1 MIVDSRTGPH
11 RAHSVV
17 RRFAHLFV
25 GDAHGRPTV
34 TVATATAATSFFV
47 SPSRLQRSSP
57 PSPSPFQPGPQS
69 RRQIQLVRRPR
80 DDERTEFTGQ
90 GPPSSPSSPQAQDC
104 RLAAESAQQVAA
116 TALAPRARP
125 TAAAAATPPRRIRW
139 PHVADHQDVLPSRRG
154 RCGRSCSQS
163 VRPFA
168 HPSATNTA
176 LAAHHVQRQELSV
189 ADTSQET
196 GKVI

>member
-17 RRFAHLFV
+17 RRFAHFFV
-25 GDAHGRPTV
+25 GDAHGRPTA
-34 TVATATAATSFFV
+34 TVATATAANSSFV
-47 SPSRLQRSSP
+47 SSSRLERSSP
-57 PSPSPFQPGPQS
+57 PSPSPFQPGTQS
-69 RRQIQLVRRPR
+69 RREIRHVRRPR

-104 RLAAESAQQVAA
+104 RLASESAQQVAA
-116 TALAPRARP
+116 TALAPRSRV
-125 TAAAAATPPRRIRW
+125 TAAAAAPPRRIRW

-154 RCGRSCSQS
+154 RRGSRCSQS
-163 VRPFA
+163 VRSFA

-196 GKVI
+196 GEVI